1 MDANEKL
8 KLLVDKQVNIG
19 LFINLM
25 RNGDEYTAYDIYNNV
40 VGYWATLSHEEFD
53 RVKEI
58 LSEEYF

>member
-19 LFINLM
+19 LFMHLM
-25 RNGDEYTAYDIYNNV
+25 QHTNEYAAYDIYNSV
-40 VGYWATLSHEEFD
+40 VGYWATLSHDEFD
-53 RVKEI
+53 KVREI